1 MSKIRGKAKRYDG
14 APIDYV
20 SLFNWIDG
28 KCITQVVPDTAGNW
42 VYDYFKDINVG
53 ITYVSNGCEP
63 ITHGEYEF
71 AYQFNPSED
80 ALLYYSFDGNTLD
93 SSPSNLNGVK
103 TGIAKFVTGRKA
115 GTQALEFIAGC
126 VKTLIALPVNS
137 EKMTISLWLKTISTD
152 VGVVYEISQDNNVN
166 ERTPALFINNSGVS
180 KIDSSYRVGR
190 VNDQPQYNIPSSPV
204 SLGGDWQHILID
216 IDTSRVGNQ
225 EQRIYVN
232 NVLTSTYATEFSYNS
247 AGNIGNYVLYIGQ
260 RGGTSIPF
268 KGTIQD
274 MRVFNRS
281 LTSDER
287 LILFNE

>member
-14 APIDYV
+14 ASIDYV

-28 KCITQVVPDTAGNW
+28 KCIAQVVPDSAGNW
-42 VYDYFKDINVG
+42 VYDYFKDLNVG

-71 AYQFNPSED
+71 TYQFNPLDD
-80 ALLYYSFDGNTLD
+80 ALLHYDFNGNVLD
-93 SSPSNLNGVK
+93 KSASNLNGVK
-103 TGIAKFVTGRKA
+103 TGVANFVTGRKA
-115 GTQALEFIAGC
+115 GTQALEFVAGC
-126 VKTLIALPVNS
+126 VKTPIALPVNS
-137 EKMTISLWLKTISTD
+137 EKMTISLWLKVISTD
-152 VGVVYEISQDNNVN
+152 TGVVYELSQDSNAND
-166 ERTPALFINNSGVS
+166 RAPALYINSSGVS

-190 VNDQPQYNIPSSPV
+190 VNGEPQYNSLNSPV

-216 IDTSRVGNQ
+216 IDTSRVATQ

-247 AGNIGNYVLYIGQ
+247 AGNIGDYILYIGQ
-260 RGGTSIPF
+260 RGGTSTPF

-274 MRVFNRS
+274 MRVFNRT
-281 LTSDER
+281 LTSADR
-287 LILFNE
+287 LALFNE

>member
-20 SLFNWIDG
+20 SLFDWIDG
-28 KCITQVVPDTAGNW
+28 KCIAQVVPDTAGNW
-42 VYDYFKDINVG
+42 VYDYFKDLNIG

-71 AYQFNPSED
+71 AYQFNPLDDS
-80 ALLYYSFDGNTLD
+80 LLHYDFNGNVLD
-93 SSPSNLNGVK
+93 KSASNLNGVK
-103 TGIAKFVTGRKA
+103 TGIANFVTGRKV
-115 GTQALEFIAGC
+115 GTQALEFVAGC
-126 VKTLIALPVNS
+126 VQTSVALPVNS
-137 EKMTISLWLKTISTD
+137 SKMTVSLWLKTISTD
-152 VGVVYEISQDNNVN
+152 VGVVYEISANNNVN

-180 KIDSSYRVGR
+180 KIDSAYKAASLDGY
-190 VNDQPQYNIPSSPV
+190 PEYNIVNSPV

-232 NVLTSTYATEFSYNS
+232 NVLTSTYPAGS
-247 AGNIGNYVLYIGQ
+247 AYDSNGVIGNYVLYIGQ